1 MSEGDDKQNQRPD
14 YAGIA
19 AVHRP
24 NDEAFSELISLVN
37 QQEALTLSIENAKAS
52 LKEREAELKAI
63 ATAKIPQ
70 LMKDCN
76 ISNLSL
82 TSGKSISIKRNYFAK
97 IPKDKT
103 REAMAWL
110 DVNGYSGAVKRIIA
124 ANTPQDENKAKE
136 LKEFLFDNEIDFDIN
151 ENINAQTLKKIV
163 RETMEEG
170 KEIPL
175 EAFGVYVENISIIK

>member
-1 MSEGDDKQNQRPD
+1 MSEGDDKQDQGPA
-14 YAGIA
+14 YADLA
-19 AVHRP
+19 ARNKP
-24 NDEAFSELISLVN
+24 NNEAFSELISLAS
-37 QQEALTLSIENAKAS
+37 QQEALTVSIENAKAS
-52 LKEREAELKAI
+52 LKEREAELETI
-63 ATAKIPQ
+63 ATGKIPQ

-82 TSGKSISIKRNYFAK
+82 TSGKSISIKRSYFAK

-110 DVNGYSGAVKRIIA
+110 DANGYSGAVKRVIA

-136 LKEFLFDNEIDFDIN
+136 LREFLFDNEIDFNIN

-163 RETMEEG
+163 KETMEEG

-175 EAFGVYVENISIIK
+175 EAFGVYVENTSIIK